1 LPQGMIHMTMN
12 ICYGTNPFVLRFI
25 KLHSKQETSNDRIT
39 LIQHLNENDFKIYKI
54 MILIIT

>member
-1 LPQGMIHMTMN
+1 MTMN